1 MGVEARDAAHSNLA
15 VRVYSL
21 VALGRG
27 ARTLLPPFFSQ
38 KAQSP
43 SQGRILRLWQLSLL
57 GSWLLSPQLSSSNP
71 YPKSMSYRELST

>member
-38 KAQSP
+38 KAQGP
-43 SQGRILRLWQLSLL
+43 SQGRSLRLWQLSLL
-57 GSWLLSPQLSSSNP
+57 GSWLLSPQLSFSNP